1 MKRGPQPDCAKV
13 RPNALLLSG
22 EPPAAVRIDDEDILI
37 LIEFFKTLDQWDR
50 DAENSRK
57 VV

>member
-1 MKRGPQPDCAKV
+1 MKRDSQPDCAEA
-13 RPNALLLSG
+13 RPNAPLLS
-22 EPPAAVRIDDEDILI
+22 EELPAAARIDDEDILI